1 MNRLSKV
8 LAPLLR
14 VLGFPMY
21 WLLRRLGSLPLKAEP
36 ASIPAPEPQ
45 PLPDDVLLPPGWTRP
60 REMAEANPTLAPVL
74 LAFGLAG
81 TALGLLI
88 STWGIVGLGVVV
100 AFLGGGMWAWDSFQA
115 TVQPAGPQEET

>member
-1 MNRLSKV
+1 M
-8 LAPLLR
+8 
-14 VLGFPMY
+14 
-21 WLLRRLGSLPLKAEP
+21 
-36 ASIPAPEPQ
+36 PAPDRQ

-81 TALGLLI
+81 TALGLLV
-88 STWGIVGLGVVV
+88 SAWGIIGLGVVV